1 MAQCLLTYSVYY
13 LFILRFSRVKINSK
27 KGAYLKIKQNEEFV
41 RKDHEGSAMIF
52 NNFYSCLCA

>member
-1 MAQCLLTYSVYY
+1 
-13 LFILRFSRVKINSK
+13 VKINSK